1 MIGHDDW
8 QLSCRGRRSGL
19 QALPRAPT
27 YMYCSQIFVL
37 TATVIISTTITA
49 ATNIRESLKQTEVAF
64 QSAAVRGTA
73 GKFSRGITFVRDS
86 LCS

>member
-19 QALPRAPT
+19 QAWLRVPT
-27 YMYCSQIFVL
+27 YRNCSQIFEL
-37 TATVIISTTITA
+37 ITTVIISTTITA
-49 ATNIRESLKQTEVAF
+49 ATNVQESLRQTEVAF
-64 QSAAVRGTA
+64 QTAAVQGTA